1 MLLGGVWDARPPAPC
16 FSLIDLANEQR
27 DGSPQPGVQNLRAE
41 AGKLGGPAPVPC
53 LGSRS
58 LEVGE
63 RSVSL

>member
-1 MLLGGVWDARPPAPC
+1 MGRGWGYEGKGRSGA
-16 FSLIDLANEQR
+16 DLASEQR